1 MAEVAA
7 GLANSYFS
15 AVVLSSSGF
24 FSKFNNSMVLS
35 KCWALESVTKKLHS
49 TWCVVSRV
57 RPYSKYYLEPAGFMC
72 FNAARGCWQ

>member
-24 FSKFNNSMVLS
+24 FSKFNNFYGLVKMLGIGECHKEVTFYLVCSFKGATIFQVLF
-35 KCWALESVTKKLHS
+35 
-49 TWCVVSRV
+49 R
-57 RPYSKYYLEPAGFMC
+57 
-72 FNAARGCWQ
+72 ARRLYVF